1 MQYTTVNKLWA
12 TAMMALFLPRRAA
25 SRRYCAEKYVSLVWE
40 AAQAAWDKARFS
52 HGAP

>member
-1 MQYTTVNKLWA
+1 MSLLRWTHQYVPL
-12 TAMMALFLPRRAA
+12 L
-25 SRRYCAEKYVSLVWE
+25 WE